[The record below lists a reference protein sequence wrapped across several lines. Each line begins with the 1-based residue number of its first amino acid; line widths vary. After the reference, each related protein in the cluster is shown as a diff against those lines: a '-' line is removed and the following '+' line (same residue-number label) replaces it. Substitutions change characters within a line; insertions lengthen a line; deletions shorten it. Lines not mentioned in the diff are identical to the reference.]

1 MDALSLFRLV
11 LIVGGMLASMDA
23 ALAGGDASCSTR
35 DFRKSLGPVRDQKHS
50 GFCWA
55 YSASDLISQ
64 KVGRL
69 VSASDLATT
78 FLVSPAER
86 LRTSASPQVQSY
98 LRQNPRFFT
107 SLKAARD
114 HEESWIGK
122 GKARRAMRM
131 IADED
136 HGFTSLGGDES
147 AAILLAN
154 LKGYCAESRF
164 PSDPDAVITMM
175 KTAKH
180 NVKLKKNLSQECLK
194 ETGNDSTIGSLNA
207 IGGAI
212 VKAYEADVDKRCKH
226 SAFRPAVIPE
236 TLSYLNEIES
246 DHYSRRHKKK
256 LREKLFSKADDVVER
271 GLAVSVTLDMKSL
284 EHDSEWGDDYHV
296 ATIAGRKMIGGQ
308 CHYLLRNS
316 YGNDACK
323 MYKKRFRAKCEKGD
337 LWLSQ
342 EDLRP
347 AMNSITYIK

>member
-1 MDALSLFRLV
+1 MKALSFFRIV
-11 LIVGGMLASMDA
+11 VVVGGMLALVDTA
-23 ALAGGDASCSTR
+23 FAGGDVSCSTR

-64 KVGRL
+64 KVGRV
-69 VSASDLATT
+69 VSATDLATT
-78 FLVSPAER
+78 FLLSPADR
-86 LRTSASPQVQSY
+86 LRTSAYPQVQSY
-98 LRQNPRFFT
+98 LRNNRRFFT

-131 IADED
+131 IDDED
-136 HGFTSLGGDES
+136 HGFTSLGGDEG

-164 PSDPDAVITMM
+164 PSDPDDVIEMM

-180 NVKLKKNLSQECLK
+180 NVKLKKNLSKECLK
-194 ETGNDSTIGSLNA
+194 ETSNDSTIGSLNA

-212 VKAYEADVDKRCKH
+212 VKAYENEVDKRCKH
-226 SAFRPAVIPE
+226 TALRPPVIPE
-236 TLSYLNEIES
+236 TLSFIEEIES
-246 DHYSRRHKKK
+246 GHYSRRHKKK
-256 LREKLFSKADDVVER
+256 LREKLFTAADDVVER
-271 GLAVSVTLDMKSL
+271 GLAVSVTLDMKTL

-296 ATIAGRKMIGGQ
+296 VTIAGRKKIGGQ

-323 MYKKRFRAKCEKGD
+323 MYKKRLRAKCEKGD
-337 LWLSQ
+337 LWIAQ
-342 EDLRP
+342 DDLRP
-347 AMNSITYIK
+347 AINSITYIK